1 MPSEAPQKSRA
12 PHLSLLCREVEAV
25 PLGLHHAGV
34 NEGGAEYAI
43 GGATKVQ
50 DPSPLIAMP
59 RGEGP
64 SAMHERG
71 GKVGVNPG
79 YPPKL

>member
-1 MPSEAPQKSRA
+1 MCFSTTDTFSTES
-12 PHLSLLCREVEAV
+12 EAV
-25 PLGLHHAGV
+25 PPYVCIKWQRKLFRSGDLWR
-34 NEGGAEYAI
+34 
-43 GGATKVQ
+43 ATPKVQ

-59 RGEGP
+59 RGEGR

-71 GKVGVNPG
+71 GEVGVNSG